1 MAHRRIIRK
10 ERRGKALY
18 KQKRPQ
24 SRTMAKVHEAYME
37 DLIWPHDVVGQKTV
51 SASELAA
58 CLRVASRARISS
70 LSPLHGRWAEIVCAG
85 HTCECP
91 A

>member
-58 CLRVASRARISS
+58 CLRVASRAQSTHLLSVTPAWS
-70 LSPLHGRWAEIVCAG
+70 LG
-85 HTCECP
+85 
-91 A
+91 